1 MKHLILAL
9 VLTVPTI
16 ASAQGIDFGA
26 LQRGRQQAEH
36 DNYLDRL
43 HQYDP
48 NAAMYEQQR
57 WEQQEYQRQLLEQQ
71 RRQNDLLE
79 QQIRNQTY
87 QNIHIPRSHTTNCQP
102 NGYGGFVCSTR

>member
-26 LQRGRQQAEH
+26 LQRGRQQAER

-48 NAAMYEQQR
+48 NAAMFEQQR

-79 QQIRNQTY
+79 QQIQNQTY
-87 QNIHIPRSHTTNCQP
+87 QNIHIPRSHTTDCQP
-102 NGYGGFVCSTR
+102 NGYGGFICSTR

>member
-26 LQRGRQQAEH
+26 LQRGRQQAER

-43 HQYDP
+43 SQYDP

-79 QQIRNQTY
+79 QQIRNQS
-87 QNIHIPRSHTTNCQP
+87 IHIPQNRTTDCQP